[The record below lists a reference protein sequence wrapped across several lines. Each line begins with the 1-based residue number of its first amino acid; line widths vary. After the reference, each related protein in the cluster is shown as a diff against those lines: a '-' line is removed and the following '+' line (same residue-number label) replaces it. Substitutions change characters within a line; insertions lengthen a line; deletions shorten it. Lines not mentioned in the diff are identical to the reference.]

1 MMLDLKTRPN
11 IPSLMAASKPPPD
24 DDMGKLTD
32 GVRLFLKRRYKL
44 AILLMMLG
52 VLAGVAYLK
61 TAAPSYTAVAVI
73 EVANREGR
81 YLQQQATLTDLPA
94 DLDRNI
100 ALAKSWTIAEL
111 VSQKLRL
118 ADDAEFA
125 APPSALVLRLR
136 SLWSGGPVDPNVLRA
151 RTTVTS
157 VMSRTR
163 VIPDAS
169 GTSFAISFT
178 SRDPEKAAE
187 VANGIAE
194 IFISTR
200 NDADNEIHKQA
211 GDWLVGQSDDLAKR
225 AKDAATA
232 VSEFVKTNN
241 LILIDGKPLDQKNLE
256 DISKRIVEANTKLS
270 DAQYKLEKINA
281 SVKDAASR
289 DILEAT
295 SSEEVLA
302 DPAIA
307 KARERYAD
315 LSNQIHSLQQ
325 DFGKDSQKLR
335 QLMSAT
341 RAEILAELGHLQD
354 NARNDYQL
362 ASQRH
367 DELRVEQ
374 EASVTASRRAIYL
387 NSQLQALQETEQNY
401 RTLYQNFLQHSAESV
416 QELSFPVRAVRIT
429 ERAAAPL
436 DKSWP
441 KPVIVL
447 AAGAFG
453 GLLLGF
459 GFGALRDFADG
470 VFRTASQFESVT
482 QLKCLG
488 LVPYTKTSK
497 SAVRS
502 PAISPELAEKL
513 QRLQGAPVWT
523 KIKTAPNSRFVSEL
537 VAVRLAL
544 RNSALLQG
552 SRVFGFTSSL
562 AGEGKSA
569 LVASL
574 GVLMAQSG
582 HRVVVVDLDFRNPTL
597 TDLLAPESRIGLS
610 EVLNGRRTL
619 EDVLV
624 NDPLLDLTIAPG
636 AGAMNIMQTVE
647 LLTSAK
653 MRECITKLR
662 ENYEIVLVD
671 LPPLV
676 PITDVRAT
684 TEFIDSY
691 VLIVEWAKTPTALVR
706 RALDATPEVTV
717 KLAGGVLNKVHFDLL
732 PKYDALATSYYLRP
746 EFSRYLDRE

>member
-11 IPSLMAASKPPPD
+11 VPHVMAASKPPAD
-24 DDMGKLTD
+24 DDIGKLVD
-32 GVRLFLKRRYKL
+32 SVRLFLKRRYKL
-44 AILLMMLG
+44 AILLMALG

-61 TAAPSYTAVAVI
+61 ITAPSYTAVAVI

-111 VSQKLRL
+111 VSRKLRL

-136 SLWSGGPVDPNVLRA
+136 SLWSGGPVDPNMLQT

-157 VMSRTR
+157 VVSRTR

-194 IFISTR
+194 TFISSR
-200 NDADNEIHKQA
+200 NDADGEIHKQA
-211 GDWLVGQSDDLAKR
+211 GDWLVGQSDELARR

-232 VSEFVKTNN
+232 VSEFVKANN

-256 DISKRIVEANTKLS
+256 DISKRVGEAKTKLD
-270 DAQYKLEKINA
+270 DAQHKLDKINA
-281 SVKDAASR
+281 SVKAAAGR

-295 SSEEVLA
+295 SSDEVLA
-302 DPAIA
+302 DTAIA
-307 KARERYAD
+307 KARERYTD
-315 LSNQIHSLQQ
+315 LSNQIRSLQQ

-341 RAEILAELGHLQD
+341 RAEILAELGHLED
-354 NARNDYQL
+354 NARNDAQL
-362 ASQRH
+362 ASQH
-367 DELRVEQ
+367 YDELRAEQ
-374 EASVTASRRAIYL
+374 ETSVAASRRAVYL
-387 NSQLQALQETEQNY
+387 NSQLKALQETEQNY

-429 ERAAAPL
+429 ERATAPL

-441 KPVIVL
+441 KPLIVL
-447 AAGAFG
+447 AAGALG
-453 GLLLGF
+453 GLFLGL
-459 GFGALRDFADG
+459 GFGALRDFTDG
-470 VFRTASQFESVT
+470 VFRTANQFESVT

-488 LVPYTKTSK
+488 LVPNAKTSK
-497 SAVRS
+497 SAFTNS
-502 PAISPELAEKL
+502 AISPEIAQRL
-513 QRLQGAPVWT
+513 QQLQGAPVWT

-537 VAVRLAL
+537 ISVRLAL
-544 RNSALLQG
+544 RNCAILQG

-610 EVLNGRRTL
+610 DVLTGRRAL

-647 LLTSAK
+647 LLTSDK
-653 MRECITKLR
+653 MRECIAKLQ
-662 ENYEIVLVD
+662 ENYELVLVD

-691 VLIVEWAKTPTALVR
+691 VLIVEWAKTRTSLVR
-706 RALDATPEVTV
+706 RALEANPDVTA
-717 KLAGGVLNKVHFDLL
+717 KMAGGVLNKVHFDLL